1 MHLQSSRV
9 EGGGFQIKKP
19 CCSPAAY
26 RPLDILHLDQVKIIE
41 TFNIAFW
48 VYVHTFKALGSHP
61 SSQFFMM
68 TSFWIGWDPPPL
80 FGKNIQRIPFII
92 IIFLEFWYARDFP
105 PPFCKFSTTKNGFWI
120 APLILEK
127 YIDSIHF
134 NLQADPSRLKVTNW
148 RDIIVTACACSWIF
162 FSKTT
167 TSTKYAQ
174 GWARSEEAKSI
185 RKRL

>member
-1 MHLQSSRV
+1 MHLQSSRG

-41 TFNIAFW
+41 TFNLAFL
-48 VYVHTFKALGSHP
+48 VYILLRLWGAIQVL
-61 SSQFFMM
+61 
-68 TSFWIGWDPPPL
+68 SFLWWHHFGLDETPPPL